1 MFILEIISVG
11 FGLTWIESIY
21 ELYTNEN
28 GMLAWKK
35 TEQELKYPRSNTI
48 AMRIQDEFV
57 ICKDN
62 WN

>member
-1 MFILEIISVG
+1 MDGKTVYLLGCFENP
-11 FGLTWIESIY
+11 ESIY

-35 TEQELKYPRSNTI
+35 TEQELKCPRSDTI

-62 WN
+62 WNY